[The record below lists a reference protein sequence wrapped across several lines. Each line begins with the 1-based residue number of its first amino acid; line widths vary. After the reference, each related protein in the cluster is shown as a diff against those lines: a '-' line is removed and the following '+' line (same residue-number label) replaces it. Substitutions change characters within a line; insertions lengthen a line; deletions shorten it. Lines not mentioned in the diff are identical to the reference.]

1 MWIDE
6 KYKRILNIL
15 KKDWRNS
22 MKVVLLAGGFGTRI
36 SEESQFKP
44 KPMIEIGGKP
54 ILWHIMKEYEYYG
67 FNEFIICAG
76 YKQYVIKEWFADY
89 FLHNSDITFDFTK
102 GSNDMIIHEQHCEPW
117 KVTVVDTGL
126 NTMTGGRIKRVQ
138 KYVGNEPFLMTYGDG
153 VCDVDI
159 SKLVEFHKEH
169 GKIATLTSVM
179 LEQQKGVLD
188 IGGDNAVK
196 SFREKSVMDGAP
208 INAGY
213 MVLNLRKIHLRSLL
227 RKDNLCLICTM
238 ASGSVW
244 ITREKW
250 ICLRSIL
257 AQEQLLGKNG
267 NYYQEGIRYKDGFK
281 FL

>member
-213 MVLNLRKIHLRSLL
+213 MVLNPEIFDYIEG
-227 RKDNLCLICTM
+227 DNT
-238 ASGSVW
+238 V
-244 ITREKW
+244 
-250 ICLRSIL
+250 
-257 AQEQLLGKNG
+257 
-267 NYYQEGIRYKDGFK
+267 F
-281 FL
+281 